1 MNRVLT
7 FGLAVKKYRLAKELS
22 QEKLAELS
30 GLHRNLIGL
39 VERGKISASVESIF
53 SICDALD
60 IQPSELFLEVEAE
73 IAVAA
78 AKPQNKPRST
88 RKRSL
93 EL

>member
-39 VERGKISASVESIF
+39 VERDKISASVESIF
-53 SICDALD
+53 SICDALN
-60 IQPSELFLEVEAE
+60 IQPSALFLEVEAE
-73 IAVAA
+73 ITLAA
-78 AKPQNKPRST
+78 AKPANKPRT
-88 RKRSL
+88 ARKRSL

>member
-1 MNRVLT
+1 MNRVLA
-7 FGLAVKKYRLAKELS
+7 FGLAVKKYRLARELS

-60 IQPSELFLEVEAE
+60 IQPSALFLEVEAE
-73 IAVAA
+73 IAMAT
-78 AKPQNKPRST
+78 AKPTNKPRTT

>member
-7 FGLAVKKYRLAKELS
+7 FGLAVKKYRLARELS

-53 SICDALD
+53 SICDALN
-60 IQPSELFLEVEAE
+60 IQPSVLFLEVEAE
-73 IAVAA
+73 TARATTELA
-78 AKPQNKPRST
+78 EKPKLA

>member
-7 FGLAVKKYRLAKELS
+7 FGLAVKKYRLARELS

-53 SICDALD
+53 SICDALN
-60 IQPSELFLEVEAE
+60 IQPSALFLEVEAE
-73 IAVAA
+73 IARAA
-78 AKPQNKPRST
+78 AKPANKPRT
-88 RKRSL
+88 ARKRSL

>member
-7 FGLAVKKYRLAKELS
+7 FGLAVKKYRLARELS

-53 SICDALD
+53 SICDALN
-60 IQPSELFLEVEAE
+60 IQPSALFVEVEAE
-73 IAVAA
+73 IALAT
-78 AKPQNKPRST
+78 AKPAKKPRSA

>member
-7 FGLAVKKYRLAKELS
+7 FGLAVKKYRLARELS

-53 SICDALD
+53 SICDALN
-60 IQPSELFLEVEAE
+60 IHPSALFLEVEAE
-73 IAVAA
+73 IALAA
-78 AKPQNKPRST
+78 AKPANKPRT
-88 RKRSL
+88 ARKRSS